1 MTHEDA
7 PHAGVATD
15 HGAGRAPENP
25 EPGNPEV
32 PEQRRDEE
40 SATAGLTTAPLDVD
54 EGADGSGAGTPG
66 GPERD
71 GERARGA
78 GSFGGTRAPGVG
90 GALSWTA
97 RELVGWGR
105 WFWRQL
111 TSMRVALLLLLL
123 LALASIPGSLIPQER
138 SDVTVAADFRRRNPG
153 LSEVYDRFQLF
164 DVYSSI
170 WFSAIYILLFVSLI
184 GCILPRTWQFVGQL
198 RARPPRAPR
207 RLDRMPAYT
216 TWRTATAPEEVLA
229 AARRRLRKRGF
240 RTDLADQ
247 PGREGQVA
255 AEKGYLRE
263 AGNLLFHVAL
273 IVMLVAFAAGQ
284 LYHSEGGKLV
294 VQGSG
299 FTNALPQ
306 YDDFSSGR
314 LYDVDDL
321 ERFGFTLDEFHYGYS
336 RDSVDIG
343 TPTEF
348 RADVT
353 YWTDDGTE
361 KSDTIEVNEPL
372 RVGDAKV
379 RLLGHGYAPVV
390 TVTDAEGNTAFSGP
404 VPFLPQDS
412 AFTSTGVIKVSDYV
426 GPDGEHDQLGFQ
438 GFFNPTY
445 NIDEVRGPHS
455 TFPEPDYPVL
465 TLNAFHGDLGI
476 SSGIPQNVY
485 QLDTDDME
493 QLRDESGDLFR
504 FDLLPGESIELPD
517 GRGTLTFERFENWAT
532 FQITTREGNS
542 WALTGAMAA
551 ILGLVGSLFLQR
563 RRIWVRARTDADG
576 MTVVE
581 MASLGRTESAKIP
594 EELADLAADLQPD
607 APMEREPEEREPEPE
622 EPEPE
627 DPEPEGPAADP
638 DPDRDPDSATEDDA
652 GTEPDADAERKP
664 DSASSAEGARP

>member
-1 MTHEDA
+1 MTRDDA
-7 PHAGVATD
+7 PRSGVATD
-15 HGAGRAPENP
+15 GGPEG
-25 EPGNPEV
+25 EPAEV
-32 PEQRRDEE
+32 PDQRRDEE
-40 SATAGLTTAPLDVD
+40 SATAGLTTAPLDGD
-54 EGADGSGAGTPG
+54 EDTAEG
-66 GPERD
+66 GRAD
-71 GERARGA
+71 GERAAGA
-78 GSFGGTRAPGVG
+78 AVPGSFAGTRAPGVG
-90 GALSWTA
+90 GALSWVA
-97 RELVGWGR
+97 RELLGWGR

-138 SDVTVAADFRRRNPG
+138 SDVTVAADFRQRNPG
-153 LSEVYDRFQLF
+153 LSEFYDRFQLF

-170 WFSAIYILLFVSLI
+170 WFSAIYILLFISLI
-184 GCILPRTWQFVGQL
+184 GCIVPRTWQFIGQL
-198 RARPPRAPR
+198 RGRPPRAPR

-216 TWRTATAPEEVLA
+216 TWRTTAPPEEVLA
-229 AARRRLRKRGF
+229 AARQRLRRRRF
-240 RTDLADQ
+240 RTDVADT

-306 YDDFSSGR
+306 YDDFSSGQ
-314 LYDVDDL
+314 LYDVDEL
-321 ERFGFTLDEFHYGYS
+321 ERFGFTLDEFHYAYS

-361 KSDTIEVNEPL
+361 ESSSIEVNEPL

-404 VPFLPQDS
+404 VPFLPQDNG
-412 AFTSTGVIKVSDYV
+412 FTSTGVIKVSDYV

-485 QLDTDDME
+485 QLDTEDME
-493 QLRDESGDLFR
+493 QLTDESGDLFR
-504 FDLLPGESIELPD
+504 FDLLPGESVELPE
-517 GRGTLTFERFENWAT
+517 GRGTLTFEEFENWAT
-532 FQITTREGNS
+532 FQIATREGTS
-542 WALTGAMAA
+542 WALYGSMAA
-551 ILGLVGSLFLQR
+551 IAGLVGSLFLQR
-563 RRIWVRARTDADG
+563 RRVWVRARTEADG
-576 MTVVE
+576 LTVVE
-581 MASLGRTESAKIP
+581 MASLGRTESARIP
-594 EELADLAADLQPD
+594 EELAALAADLQPD
-607 APMEREPEEREPEPE
+607 APMERPAERDGAADASNEA
-622 EPEPE
+622 
-627 DPEPEGPAADP
+627 PEGDDAEGDDAE
-638 DPDRDPDSATEDDA
+638 RDASGTDATGTDATEDDDA
-652 GTEPDADAERKP
+652 GAAPDAPDARKP
-664 DSASSAEGARP
+664 DSPPAEGAR